1 MVEWTDRN
9 RRLRTVGMF
18 IHLFTY
24 TALMMILPF
33 FVHSSWIW
41 ALVAIV
47 VHVGTSGLIFAI
59 FSQINHLNEPSLDPI
74 AFQKRRQQNTHVDFR
89 LEESWAVAQIET
101 SNNFCP
107 KSALWH
113 FLSNGLN
120 LQIEHHLFPG
130 LNHCHLHRI
139 QPVVQEVCQ
148 EYGVCYKS
156 YNSWQDLMQATLE
169 WLERLSIEPE
179 QVKCD

>member
-1 MVEWTDRN
+1 MVEWTDRK
-9 RRLRTVGMF
+9 RRLRTIGMLL
-18 IHLFTY
+18 HLFAY
-24 TALMMILPF
+24 TAVIMILPF
-33 FVHSSWIW
+33 FVHSSWIM
-41 ALVAIV
+41 ALVAVV
-47 VHVGTSGLIFAI
+47 VHVATSGLIFAI

-74 AFQKRRQQNTHVDFR
+74 AFTNRRRQKKNVDLR
-89 LEESWAVAQIET
+89 LEESWAVAQIES

-107 KSALWH
+107 TSALWH

-139 QPVVQEVCQ
+139 QTVVQEVCQ

-156 YNSWQDLMQATLE
+156 YDSWRDLMRATLK
-169 WLERLSIEPE
+169 WLERLSVEQE